1 MKRLTFILVIVGLI
15 FYSEYGYAQEK
26 KMDSFGVH

>member
-15 FYSEYGYAQEK
+15 FYSEYGYNGLFRSALI
-26 KMDSFGVH
+26 MR